1 MARPVTI
8 DRVDRRILAALQADG
23 RRTFA
28 EIGADV
34 ALSAPSVHERI
45 KKLEARGIIRG
56 YGAVVDAD
64 LVGLGVLAFVA
75 VIQDSR
81 ADWAALARHFRAIP
95 EILECHHVAGEEDFL
110 LKVSARDTG
119 HLERVLNDIQATDQ
133 VDSTRTTV
141 VLSSAFSGRPLP
153 VEADDVAEPTPKMN
167 EGVS

>member
-1 MARPVTI
+1 M
-8 DRVDRRILAALQADG
+8 
-23 RRTFA
+23 
-28 EIGADV
+28 
-34 ALSAPSVHERI
+34 
-45 KKLEARGIIRG
+45 
-56 YGAVVDAD
+56 
-64 LVGLGVLAFVA
+64 LAFVA

-119 HLERVLNDIQATDQ
+119 HLERVLNAIQATDQ

-153 VEADDVAEPTPKMN
+153 VEADTAPEPSTDLDDA
-167 EGVS
+167 VR